1 MTIADLPKA
10 YEKAQTIDVADIP
23 IIDFRPFLNGT
34 EAERM
39 TVVAAIGKACEEV
52 GFFYLVNHGV
62 PQDLIDAT
70 FAVSKSFYAQ
80 PFEGRMKSAATLDHW
95 RGYVPSKLE
104 AEGGTVGG
112 AIETY
117 RFMLD
122 LAPEDPDVLAG
133 KPLHLPN
140 RWPEDLPAFKPTVEA
155 YFDAVMG
162 LSKHLRGAFALA
174 LGLPQDYFEPF
185 YQKPVV
191 QLSLLHYR
199 PPASLREEDIEIG
212 AGEHRDTGAFT
223 LLMQDDTGGLEVERK
238 DGVWIG
244 APPVKGAYVINIGN
258 VMMKWT
264 NGRFV
269 STPHRVVNRALKPRY
284 SIPFFANPDYDV
296 TIAPITE
303 IMKPGD
309 TPLYPPFENGPYM
322 RDFYEMGMA
331 YLRKPGAKSAY

>member
-1 MTIADLPKA
+1 MSLQKMPKA
-10 YEKAQTIDVADIP
+10 SEAARSVDLASIP
-23 IIDFRPFLNGT
+23 VVDFAPFLNGS
-34 EAERM
+34 EDARQA
-39 TVVAAIGKACEEV
+39 VAKDIGAACERV
-52 GFFYLVNHGV
+52 GFFYLINHGV
-62 PQDLIDAT
+62 SQALIDET
-70 FAVSKSFYAQ
+70 FGTARTFYEQPSAQ
-80 PFEGRMKSAATLDHW
+80 RMKSAATLEHW

-122 LAPEDPDVLAG
+122 LPETDPDVKAK

-140 RWPEDLPAFKPTVEA
+140 RWPADLPGFKQVVQRYME
-155 YFDAVMG
+155 AVMS
-162 LSKHLRGAFALA
+162 LSHHLRYAFAMA
-174 LGLPQDYFEPF
+174 LGLREEFFEDF
-185 YQKPVV
+185 YKKPLV

-238 DGVWIG
+238 DGVWIA
-244 APPVKGAYVINIGN
+244 APPMHGAYVINIGD
-258 VMMKWT
+258 MMMRWT

-284 SIPFFANPDYDV
+284 SLPFFANPDYDV
-296 TIAPITE
+296 TIAPLHDLIRPSE
-303 IMKPGD
+303 EAAFE
-309 TPLYPPFENGPYM
+309 PLENGPYM
-322 RDFYEMGMA
+322 AAFYDKGMA
-331 YLRKPGAKSAY
+331 YLRRPAK

>member
-1 MTIADLPKA
+1 MKVANLPRA
-10 YEKAQTIDVADIP
+10 YEKAQTVDVSDIP
-23 IIDFRPFLNGT
+23 IIDFEPFLTGGP
-34 EAERM
+34 EERAA
-39 TVVAAIGKACEEV
+39 VAAAIGQACEEV
-52 GFFYLVNHGV
+52 GFFYLANHGV
-62 PQDLIDAT
+62 PQDLIDRT
-70 FAVSKSFYAQ
+70 FAVSAGYYAQ
-80 PFEGRMKSAATLDHW
+80 PFPERMKSAATLEHW

-122 LAPEDPDVLAG
+122 LPPDDPDVLAG

-140 RWPEDLPAFKPTVEA
+140 RWPEGQAAFKPTVEA
-155 YFDAVMG
+155 YFDAVMT
-162 LSKHLRGAFALA
+162 LSGHLRAAFAMA
-174 LGLPQDYFEPF
+174 LGLPEDYFEPF

-199 PPASLREEDIEIG
+199 PPVSLREEDLEIG

-269 STPHRVVNRALKPRY
+269 STPHRVVNRALRPRY

-296 TIAPITE
+296 TIAPIPE
-303 IMKPGD
+303 IMKPGE
-309 TPLYPPFENGPYM
+309 TPQFEAFENGSYM
-322 RDFYEMGMA
+322 ADFYKMGMA
-331 YLRKPGAKSAY
+331 YLMKNGEKGPY

>member
-1 MTIADLPKA
+1 MKVANLPKA
-10 YEKAQTIDVADIP
+10 YEKAQSVDVSDIP
-23 IIDFRPFLNGT
+23 IIDFQPFLTGSKVDR
-34 EAERM
+34 AA
-39 TVVAAIGKACEEV
+39 VAAEIGEACEEV
-52 GFFYLVNHGV
+52 GFFYLANHGV
-62 PQDLIDAT
+62 PQSLIDET
-70 FAVSKSFYAQ
+70 FDVSRRFYGQSFDQ
-80 PFEGRMKSAATLDHW
+80 RMKSAATLEQW
-95 RGYVPSKLE
+95 RGFVPSKLE

-122 LAPEDPDVLAG
+122 LKPDDPDVIAG

-140 RWPEDLPAFKPTVEA
+140 RWPENQPGFKPTVEA
-155 YFDAVMG
+155 YFDAVMM
-162 LSKHLRGAFALA
+162 LSKHLREAFAIA
-174 LGLPQDYFEPF
+174 LGLPEDYFEP
-185 YQKPVV
+185 YYKKPVV

-199 PPASLREEDIEIG
+199 PPVSLREEDIEIG

-296 TIAPITE
+296 MISPIAE
-303 IMKPGD
+303 IMKPGE
-309 TPLYPPFENGPYM
+309 TPKYEPFENGSYM
-322 RDFYEMGMA
+322 ADFYEMGMA
-331 YLRKPGAKSAY
+331 YLRKGKSA

>member
-10 YEKAQTIDVADIP
+10 YENAKSVDVADIP
-23 IIDFRPFLNGT
+23 IIDFAPFLSGT
-34 EAERM
+34 PEERRA
-39 TVVAAIGKACEEV
+39 VADAIGKACEEV
-52 GFFYLVNHGV
+52 GFFYLANHGV
-62 PQDLIDAT
+62 PQELIDAT
-70 FAVSKSFYAQ
+70 FDASKSFYAQ
-80 PFEGRMKSAATLDHW
+80 PFEGRMTSAATLEHW

-122 LAPEDPDVLAG
+122 LAPDDPDVLAG

-140 RWPEDLPAFKPTVEA
+140 RWPDGLPAFKPTVEA

-162 LSKHLRGAFALA
+162 LSKNLRAAFAMA
-174 LGLPQDYFEPF
+174 LGLPEDYFEPY

-223 LLMQDDTGGLEVERK
+223 LLMQDDTGGLEVQRK
-238 DGVWIG
+238 DGEWIG

-269 STPHRVVNRALKPRY
+269 STMHRVVNRALKPRY

-296 TIAPITE
+296 TIAPIAE
-303 IMKPGD
+303 IMKPGEKAEFE
-309 TPLYPPFENGPYM
+309 PFENGPYM
-322 RDFYEMGMA
+322 RDFYDKGMA
-331 YLRKPGAKSAY
+331 YLRKGR